1 MKQEIIY
8 TEYYALI
15 VSDEHIKEG
24 DFNVPSDFDRTSDIS
39 ITSEED
45 LEVVNDRF
53 NGYKKVIA
61 HKPLTD
67 APILEGVPLLP
78 DWEET
83 EETIKSNYYNE
94 LEDRREVAR
103 NFSGQVAGRHP
114 DMFGH
119 SEIHHMVRGF
129 IDGYNKAK
137 ETYKYTE
144 DDLIRAI
151 ELSKVQDLKVT
162 GFGVATDFKNTKE
175 YIVQSLQQV
184 KRPKY
189 FECEMEDTLLLK
201 NRKGGNTIMAKP
213 KTITNPQGQTELV
226 GDYIYEKD
234 FTPNEEIFSQFKK

>member
-67 APILEGVPLLP
+67 APIFEGVPLLP
-78 DWEET
+78 EFSQEEDV
-83 EETIKSNYYNE
+83 E
-94 LEDRREVAR
+94 EVASTLFR
-103 NFSGQVAGRHP
+103 NKI
-114 DMFGH
+114 DNLE
-119 SEIHHMVRGF
+119 EIHSDYILGF
-129 IDGYNKAK
+129 QEGHRKAK

-144 DDLIRAI
+144 EDLVN
-151 ELSKVQDLKVT
+151 LVQKGHEIYNEGL
-162 GFGVATDFKNTKE
+162 GVATDAKKQKLIDF
-175 YIVQSLQQV
+175 IQSLQQP

>member
-15 VSDEHIKEG
+15 VSDEKMKKG

-67 APILEGVPLLP
+67 APILKGVPLLP
-78 DWEET
+78 EFSKEEDV
-83 EETIKSNYYNE
+83 EEIASTLFRNKIDN
-94 LEDRREVAR
+94 LE
-103 NFSGQVAGRHP
+103 
-114 DMFGH
+114 
-119 SEIHHMVRGF
+119 EIHSDYILGF
-129 IDGYNKAK
+129 QEGHRKAK

-144 DDLIRAI
+144 EDLIN
-151 ELSKVQDLKVT
+151 LVQKGHEIYNEGL
-162 GFGVATDFKNTKE
+162 GVATDAKKQKLIDF
-175 YIVQSLQQV
+175 IQSLQQP

-189 FECEMEDTLLLK
+189 FEYE
-201 NRKGGNTIMAKP
+201 TIYRVKSGTIQEHKDGLAGFEYHEP
-213 KTITNPQGQTELV
+213 KTIINAQGQTELI